1 MARHRTR
8 WDEDNRVSVNPWAI
22 LATLGLVLA
31 VVGLAALFA
40 LT

>member
-1 MARHRTR
+1 VAEHRTK
-8 WDEDNRVSVNPWAI
+8 WDEDNESPLNLWAI